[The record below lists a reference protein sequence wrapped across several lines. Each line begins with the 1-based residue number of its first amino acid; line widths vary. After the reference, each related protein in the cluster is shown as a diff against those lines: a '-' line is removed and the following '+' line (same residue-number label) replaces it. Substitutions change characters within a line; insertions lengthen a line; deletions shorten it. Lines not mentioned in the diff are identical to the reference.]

1 MAAAEPPA
9 AADPADVAAAAAE
22 AEAAE
27 DAERHGLD
35 LLRRRVLLALEL
47 VADPA
52 VAPFR
57 RRCLGAWRC
66 SEAAEARRQ
75 LSAMLA
81 HVWDLMNAAYGVELG
96 KDFHAVHHARD
107 PLNCVMLS
115 PDARHA
121 DRVVEWWPGPG
132 EVVRTAVTAVE
143 AMPEYWVRVPVSLA
157 WDRPHWLES
166 RGLAS

>member
-1 MAAAEPPA
+1 MADPGPPA
-9 AADPADVAAAAAE
+9 ATDAGADAE
-22 AEAAE
+22 AEAQAAA

-57 RRCLGAWRC
+57 RRCLGVWRQPGVPR
-66 SEAAEARRQ
+66 SDAAEARRQ

-115 PDARHA
+115 PDAKHA
-121 DRVVEWWPGPG
+121 DRVVEWWSGPG
-132 EVVRTAVTAVE
+132 EVVRTTVTAVE
-143 AMPEYWVRVPVSLA
+143 TTPEYWIRVPVSLA
-157 WDRPHWLES
+157 WDRPHWLS
-166 RGLAS
+166 